1 MIEIDKVA
9 GWNISRFSFV
19 FLQNIEDIDPNQ
31 VKMFL
36 HFISDGAGNTNE
48 NGESFPVTV
57 DVNPE
62 ILSKED
68 TQQYFTHA
76 PCKDE
81 SILIWVTVTLI

>member
-1 MIEIDKVA
+1 M
-9 GWNISRFSFV
+9 S
-19 FLQNIEDIDPNQ
+19 
-31 VKMFL
+31 L

-48 NGESFPVTV
+48 NGESFPVAV

-62 ILSKED
+62 ILSNED

-81 SILIWVTVTLI
+81 SILIWVKNNNFLIQQYFTKISALFSLASQSIKQIRRNQ